1 LGEIGECGGAIGIF
15 ISPQFS
21 RDKISIEQNK
31 PPDHQ
36 YFKLMI
42 RRLGLASKKDFSH
55 LAVAL

>member
-1 LGEIGECGGAIGIF
+1 MGGCGGAIGIF

-31 PPDHQ
+31 PLDHQ

-42 RRLGLASKKDFSH
+42 QRLGLASKTNFSH
-55 LAVAL
+55 LAVAS